1 MNLAKFLMVTAVAL
15 TLSAPAIAQT
25 DTPATDTPVAAS
37 DAPTTP
43 QTGHRRSAA
52 SETQRDVN
60 QQERIEQG
68 LDSGALTTHE
78 AAKLEHGEAHI
89 DHVEANA
96 MKDGTLTAG
105 EKARI
110 QEMQNRE
117 SKMLYGQKH
126 DEQTGNPN
134 SPSSQRMQADVQRDI
149 NQEKRINAGI
159 RNDTLTNREAARLE
173 AGQARNDRAQWR
185 AGRDGRIS
193 ALGQHRLQR
202 QENQT
207 SRGTWRKKHNGR
219 NRHTIAA
226 K

>member
-1 MNLAKFLMVTAVAL
+1 MNLAKFLMVTAVTL
-15 TLSAPAIAQT
+15 TLSAPAMA
-25 DTPATDTPVAAS
+25 
-37 DAPTTP
+37 
-43 QTGHRRSAA
+43 SAA

-60 QQERIEQG
+60 QQQRIEHG
-68 LDSGALTTHE
+68 LDSGTLTTRE

-89 DHVEANA
+89 DHLEAKA
-96 MKDGTLTAG
+96 MKDGTLTVG
-105 EKARI
+105 EKAHI
-110 QEMQNRE
+110 QELQNRQ
-117 SKMLYGQKH
+117 SKIIYGQKH

-159 RNDTLTNREAARLE
+159 RNGTLTNREAARLE
-173 AGQARNDRAQWR
+173 AGRARNERAQWR

-193 ALGQHRLQR
+193 AQGQHRLQR

-207 SRGTWRKKHNGR
+207 SRGTWRKKHNSR
-219 NRHTIAA
+219 DRHTLAA